1 MKDHHDSAWLR
12 NVLVAAVFVFFA
24 VYAAPAARAD
34 DGQAIFTS
42 KCAACHTIGKGKTVG
57 PDLKGVTSKESH
69 DWLVK
74 WISSPSSMVKS
85 GDPTA
90 TALVKQYPM
99 QMPDLGLQTSD
110 VDAVISYIQQQ
121 SGGAAGASSSTGAA
135 PAAASNFPAGDSVHG
150 RELFVGSARFQNGGP
165 PCMSCHSI
173 SGIGAL
179 GGGTLGPDLSNEYQ
193 KMGGT
198 QGL

>member
-1 MKDHHDSAWLR
+1 IDLAPHRRQGCPKTLFLEGAHRMKDHHDSAWLR

-74 WISSPSSMVKS
+74 WISSP
-85 GDPTA
+85 
-90 TALVKQYPM
+90 
-99 QMPDLGLQTSD
+99 
-110 VDAVISYIQQQ
+110 
-121 SGGAAGASSSTGAA
+121 
-135 PAAASNFPAGDSVHG
+135 
-150 RELFVGSARFQNGGP
+150 
-165 PCMSCHSI
+165 
-173 SGIGAL
+173 
-179 GGGTLGPDLSNEYQ
+179 
-193 KMGGT
+193 
-198 QGL
+198 